1 MTKMYAAGQFYQKAL
16 DAMLKNVT
24 FVKGKEILNF
34 SEPNVFYYIPS
45 IFTQVNKHVLSSL
58 YDSDLDMH
66 DLIEKAKVEY
76 AKTGKLTEE
85 ANINLVY
92 QPRPIKWYEDA
103 FKLKLQIRLFD
114 QNATL
119 LTEYTTGEYLFGQP
133 FPNKGYLIPFTKIG
147 NEKFYGISLILPE
160 LKEKSYYLDI
170 IETYDTYF
178 GMPLNPIRNSTFTRK
193 LKVPFT
199 VGDKLDWS
207 VKSNKEIFDTVFS
220 MDRFYLNKYDYA
232 SHKID
237 DPTNLAN
244 LSEQSVILNYVIN
257 VPRLVFDPNFGI
269 YTDYYGNV
277 DDLITNLKNNKEFT
291 ITTDKELLSLLKKI
305 NSNSATR
312 SLTATMFNAHFN
324 LTKELDHNGL
334 GSRYINVDYLY
345 NNQRSKLLADEVP
358 IIRHDLS
365 HYDFEECFP
374 KFTISKK

>member
-16 DAMLKNVT
+16 DAMLKNAT
-24 FVKGKEILNF
+24 FIKGKEILNF

-76 AKTGKLTEE
+76 AKTGELTEE
-85 ANINLVY
+85 ANVNLVY
-92 QPRPIKWYEDA
+92 QPSPIKWHKDA

-147 NEKFYGISLILPE
+147 NEKFYGISLILPK

-178 GMPLNPIRNSTFTRK
+178 GMSLNPIRNSTFTRK

-207 VKSNKEIFDTVFS
+207 VKSNKKNFDTVFS
-220 MDRFYLNKYDYA
+220 MNYFDHNKYDSA
-232 SHKID
+232 SHKIAD
-237 DPTNLAN
+237 SSNLTNLN
-244 LSEQSVILNYVIN
+244 KQSVILDNIMN

-269 YTDYYGNV
+269 YTDYYGTVN
-277 DDLITNLKNNKEFT
+277 DLISNLKNNKEFT

-312 SLTATMFNAHFN
+312 SLTATMFNAH
-324 LTKELDHNGL
+324 LDLAKALDHNGL

-345 NNQRSKLLADEVP
+345 NNQQSKLLADEVP

-374 KFTISKK
+374 KFTIPKK

>member
-1 MTKMYAAGQFYQKAL
+1 MTKMYAAGQFYQKTL

-24 FVKGKEILNF
+24 FIRGKDILNF
-34 SEPNVFYYIPS
+34 DEPNVFYYIPS

-76 AKTGKLTEE
+76 AKTGELTEE
-85 ANINLVY
+85 ANVNLVY
-92 QPRPIKWYEDA
+92 QPSPIKWHKDA

-178 GMPLNPIRNSTFTRK
+178 GMSLNPIRNSTFTRK

-207 VKSNKEIFDTVFS
+207 VKSNKKNFDTVFS
-220 MDRFYLNKYDYA
+220 MDRFDHNKYDSA
-232 SHKID
+232 SHKIAD
-237 DPTNLAN
+237 SSNLTNLN
-244 LSEQSVILNYVIN
+244 KQSVILDNIMN

-269 YTDYYGNV
+269 YTNYYGTVN
-277 DDLITNLKNNKEFT
+277 DLISNLKNNKEFT
-291 ITTDKELLSLLKKI
+291 ITTDTELLSLLKKI

-324 LTKELDHNGL
+324 LTNELDHNGL

-345 NNQRSKLLADEVP
+345 NIHQSKLLAEEIP
-358 IIRHDLS
+358 IIKHDLS

-374 KFTISKK
+374 KFTIPKK